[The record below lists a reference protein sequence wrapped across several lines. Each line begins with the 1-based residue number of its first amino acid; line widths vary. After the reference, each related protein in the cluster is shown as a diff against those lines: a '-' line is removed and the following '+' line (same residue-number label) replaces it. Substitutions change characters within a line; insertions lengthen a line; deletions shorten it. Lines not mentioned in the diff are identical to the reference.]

1 VNARQQSGFGK
12 PGCVTFA
19 GGHTPFFPVTK
30 DFFVKRT
37 LLSTLTL
44 SLLSAFAGAA
54 DNAHPA
60 AAGTASGIETQY
72 IDQGVRVQD
81 DFFGHLNGKWLKT
94 TEIPSDRSSWGTF
107 MKLRDDTQEQIRV
120 IVEAD
125 QKKPGKKAGSD
136 EQKIGDLYS
145 SFMDEQKLETLGTRP
160 LAGELQRIRALKDK
174 HGVPALVAHLSQI
187 GVATPY
193 GIGVAQDAKESTRY
207 ATIIRQG
214 GLGLPDRDYYL
225 KLDDKRMAGI
235 RAKYEQHIASMLALA
250 GDKDAA
256 AKAKAILAFE
266 TELAQVQWSRVELRD
281 PNKSYNKMSVDELAK
296 LAPDYD
302 WKAALAAAGVGNKAS
317 YVIVGQPSYVSGFNQ
332 VLAKT
337 DLDTVKAYFQW
348 QLLREYAPYLS
359 KAFVDENFDFYGKTL
374 TGVTENR
381 PRWKIGVSTVEGALG
396 EALGREYVAQY
407 FPPERKARMEE
418 LVKNVL
424 AAYKESIDH
433 LDWMGP
439 ETKKEAQAKLA
450 KFNPKIGYPNKWRD
464 YSKLAIKK
472 DDLVGNVMRT
482 ATFAYNRNIN
492 KLGKPIDREEWGMTP
507 QTINAYYNPRM
518 NEIVFPAAILQP
530 PFFNAQ
536 ADDAVNYGAI
546 GAVIGHEIG
555 HGFDDKGSQSDGN
568 GNLRNWWSKED
579 EARFKAK
586 TDMLVKQYDAFEPVP
601 GYHVNGSLTL
611 GENIGDNSGLAIA
624 YKAYKISLHG
634 QPAPV
639 IDGLTGDQRFFMG
652 FGQVWRSKMRDEAQ
666 INQVKT
672 DPHSPGQFRANGT
685 LRNQAAFYEAFGV
698 KEGDKMYLKPEDRVT
713 IW

>member
-1 VNARQQSGFGK
+1 
-12 PGCVTFA
+12 
-19 GGHTPFFPVTK
+19 
-30 DFFVKRT
+30 VKRH

-44 SLLSAFAGAA
+44 SLMAAFASAA
-54 DNAHPA
+54 DTATAVPSA
-60 AAGTASGIETQY
+60 ATSAASSGIETQY
-72 IDQGVRVQD
+72 IDPSVRVQD
-81 DFFGHLNGKWLKT
+81 DFFTHLNGKWLKT
-94 TEIPSDRSSWGTF
+94 TEIPSDKSSWGTF
-107 MKLRDDTQEQIRV
+107 MKLRDDTTPQLREI
-120 IVEAD
+120 IEAN
-125 QKKPGKKAGSD
+125 QKAHPKAGSD
-136 EQKIGDLYS
+136 QQKIADLYA
-145 SFMDEQKLETLGTRP
+145 SFMDEKKLETLGTKP
-160 LAGELQRIRALKDK
+160 LAGELNRIRALKDK
-174 HGVPALVAHLSQI
+174 KGVPALVAHLAQI

-207 ATIIRQG
+207 ATYIRQG
-214 GLGLPDRDYYL
+214 GLGMPDRDYYL

-235 RAKYEQHIASMLALA
+235 RAKYEQHVANILTLA

-256 AKAKAILAFE
+256 AKAKNILAFE
-266 TELAQVQWSRVELRD
+266 TKLAEVQWTRVELRD
-281 PNKSYNKMSVDELAK
+281 PNKSYNKMSVAELSK

-302 WKAALAAAGVGNKAS
+302 WKSALASAGVGSKS
-317 YVIVGQPSYVSGFNQ
+317 DYVIVGQPSYVTGFNK
-332 VLAKT
+332 VLGDT
-337 DLDTVKAYFQW
+337 DLETVKAYFQW

-359 KAFVDENFDFYGKTL
+359 KGFVDENFDFYGKTL

-396 EALGREYVAQY
+396 EALGREYVAKY

-424 AAYKESIDH
+424 AAYKQSIET

-439 ETKKEAQAKLA
+439 ETKKEAQDKLA

-464 YSKLAIKK
+464 YSKFTVKQ
-472 DDLVGNVMRT
+472 DDLVGNVMR
-482 ATFAYNRNIN
+482 ASTFAYNRNIN

-507 QTINAYYNPRM
+507 QTINAYYNARL

-568 GNLRNWWSKED
+568 GNLRNWWTKED

-601 GYHVNGSLTL
+601 GYHVNGALTL
-611 GENIGDNSGLAIA
+611 GENIGDNSGIAIA

-639 IDGLTGDQRFFMG
+639 IDGLSGDQRFFMG

-698 KEGDKMYLKPEDRVT
+698 KEGDKMYLKPEERVT